1 MFLAPPLSTT
11 TAANVS
17 KKPSNDEPPDDQN
30 DLHRQHTR
38 YQWPSVLEITSFSTP
53 YSSNVYPYHFW
64 NLEFHNKQPVFMRLN
79 LTLPWGANFAVYGR
93 RNVAPSITQHDFSEF
108 IKGGRLDNRL
118 RRRSADMIEK
128 DPMVVNVTLI
138 QYLDTGRWFLSV
150 YNDDLRP
157 HKVVLKI
164 AEAEDV
170 STTCPNECSGH
181 GSCYLGKCDCIDGYQ
196 GNDCSKSI
204 YFYLTEMHAFFYYLC
219 TSTTSRGVSRNFFWV
234 GLISYTSH
242 LLFIEFKKPIIIF
255 LIKKKKKLYFK
266 TIKNTY
272 I

>member
-1 MFLAPPLSTT
+1 VLIRKFVFLAPPFTT
-11 TAANVS
+11 TTVANVS
-17 KKPSNDEPPDDQN
+17 IRGKYKSDVTPDDQS

-64 NLEFHNKQPVFMRLN
+64 NLEFYNKQPVFMRLN
-79 LTLPWGANFAVYGR
+79 LTLPWGANFAVFGR

-118 RRRSADMIEK
+118 SRRSTDVIEK
-128 DPMVVNVTLI
+128 DPLIVNVTLI
-138 QYLDTGRWFLSV
+138 QYLDTGRWFLSI

-157 HKVVLKI
+157 HTVVLKI

-196 GNDCSKSI
+196 GNDCSKSK
-204 YFYLTEMHAFFYYLC
+204 Y
-219 TSTTSRGVSRNFFWV
+219 V
-234 GLISYTSH
+234 
-242 LLFIEFKKPIIIF
+242 
-255 LIKKKKKLYFK
+255 
-266 TIKNTY
+266 
-272 I
+272 

>member
-1 MFLAPPLSTT
+1 LPLSTT
-11 TAANVS
+11 TVSNVS
-17 KKPSNDEPPDDQN
+17 IRDKFSSSVTTDDQTD
-30 DLHRQHTR
+30 DLHRQYTR

-64 NLEFHNKQPVFMRLN
+64 NLEFHNKQPVFMRIN

-118 RRRSADMIEK
+118 SRRSSDDFVEK
-128 DPMVVNVTLI
+128 EPMVVNVTLI
-138 QYLDTGRWFLSV
+138 QYLDAGQWFLSV
-150 YNDDLRP
+150 YNDDIRP
-157 HKVVLKI
+157 HTVVLKI
-164 AEAEDV
+164 AEADDV

-204 YFYLTEMHAFFYYLC
+204 YIYAHIFTIIRFLC
-219 TSTTSRGVSRNFFWV
+219 RY
-234 GLISYTSH
+234 ISCNK
-242 LLFIEFKKPIIIF
+242 LFI
-255 LIKKKKKLYFK
+255 
-266 TIKNTY
+266 
-272 I
+272 